1 MKKSVVTAAIG
12 VLAFVPTLAQGQV
25 VSSLAS
31 FHNIPADAV
40 TAAAD
45 LVSENLY
52 SFRPT
57 DDVRTLGQI
66 LAHLADT
73 NYSFCSS
80 AAGEDNP
87 NAESFEETKT
97 TKAEITTALA
107 DALAYCQGVYTNMT
121 DEQGAETVPFFGGQ
135 DFARSAILAVNS
147 AHNYEHYGNLVTYL
161 RINGITPPTSR
172 GM

>member
-1 MKKSVVTAAIG
+1 MKKSIVTAAIG
-12 VLAFVPTLAQGQV
+12 ALACVPTLAQRQV

-31 FHNIPADAV
+31 FHNIPTDAV
-40 TAAAD
+40 TATAD
-45 LVSENLY
+45 LVSEDLY

-73 NYSFCSS
+73 NYSFCSI

-97 TKAEITTALA
+97 TKAEITMALA
-107 DALAYCQGVYTNMT
+107 D
-121 DEQGAETVPFFGGQ
+121 GAASQSSVVPSIERCSI
-135 DFARSAILAVNS
+135 A
-147 AHNYEHYGNLVTYL
+147 
-161 RINGITPPTSR
+161 
-172 GM
+172 